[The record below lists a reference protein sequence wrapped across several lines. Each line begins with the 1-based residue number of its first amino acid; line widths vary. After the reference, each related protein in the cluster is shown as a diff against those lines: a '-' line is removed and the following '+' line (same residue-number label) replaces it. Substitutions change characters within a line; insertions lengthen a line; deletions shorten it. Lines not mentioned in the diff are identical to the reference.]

1 MKAFALLF
9 PGALFAVGLLLSG
22 MYDPAKVLA
31 FLDVA
36 GGAWD
41 PSLAFVMVG
50 AIGTF
55 AVLNQ
60 LVHRRE
66 RPLLEGTLPGP
77 KGSSGVDAQLVLGAT
92 LFGVGWGLGGVCPGP
107 ALTDLG
113 SGRVEILA
121 YVGAMLVG
129 MVVAQRVF
137 GADAPAKPQAA
148 PAPAAPGA

>member
-1 MKAFALLF
+1 MKSLVLALPGVVFAI
-9 PGALFAVGLLLSG
+9 GLLVSG
-22 MYDPAKVLA
+22 MYDPQKVLA

-55 AVLNQ
+55 AVLNL

-66 RPLLEGTLPGP
+66 RPLLEGKLPGP
-77 KGSSGVDAQLVLGAT
+77 KGSSGVDAKLALGAV

-113 SGRVEILA
+113 SGRVEVFA
-121 YVGAMLVG
+121 FVGAMLVG
-129 MVVAQRVF
+129 MIVAQRVF
-137 GADAPAKPQAA
+137 GADAPAQAT
-148 PAPAAPGA
+148 PAPSEVA